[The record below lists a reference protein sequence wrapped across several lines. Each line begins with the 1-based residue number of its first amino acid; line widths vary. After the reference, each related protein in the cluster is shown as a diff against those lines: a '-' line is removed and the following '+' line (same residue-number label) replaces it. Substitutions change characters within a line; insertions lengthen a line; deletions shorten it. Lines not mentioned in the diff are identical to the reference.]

1 MVNLR
6 EVLHCLKMQT
16 WKTFMQSHRMAYL
29 KWLFL
34 NLQKLKTNLKKQRS
48 NKRRFTMDI
57 IEKTKEIGNEIEET
71 FEKGYEKG
79 KEVLSNVASHLPFAN
94 LAKKKSGDFHV
105 EIDMPG
111 VKKEDIDVKID
122 NNILTVS
129 GERKMKKEVKKKDYY
144 LSLIHI

>member
-1 MVNLR
+1 
-6 EVLHCLKMQT
+6 
-16 WKTFMQSHRMAYL
+16 
-29 KWLFL
+29 
-34 NLQKLKTNLKKQRS
+34 
-48 NKRRFTMDI
+48 MDI

-71 FEKGYEKG
+71 LEKGYEKG

-94 LAKKKSGDFHV
+94 LAQKKSGDFHV

-111 VKKEDIDVKID
+111 VKKEDIDVRID

-144 LSLIHI
+144 HMESSFGRVERSFSLPKGIDQDKINAQYKDGRLVIDLEREKSLKPKAIEVK

>member
-1 MVNLR
+1 
-6 EVLHCLKMQT
+6 
-16 WKTFMQSHRMAYL
+16 
-29 KWLFL
+29 
-34 NLQKLKTNLKKQRS
+34 
-48 NKRRFTMDI
+48 MDI

-71 FEKGYEKG
+71 LEKGYEKG

-94 LAKKKSGDFHV
+94 LAQKKSGDFHV

-111 VKKEDIDVKID
+111 IKKEDIDVRID

-144 LSLIHI
+144 HMESSFGRVERSFSLPKGIDQDKINAQYKDGRLVIDLEREKSLKPKAIEVK